1 MANYDAF
8 LDLDGNGRP
17 IYGDSPFKA
26 EKSVTFTGNN
36 TTVNTPIFTL
46 SPTTGAMTFYASYY
60 PFSEGAS
67 LESA

>member
-36 TTVNTPIFTL
+36 TTD

-60 PFSEGAS
+60 PLSEGAS